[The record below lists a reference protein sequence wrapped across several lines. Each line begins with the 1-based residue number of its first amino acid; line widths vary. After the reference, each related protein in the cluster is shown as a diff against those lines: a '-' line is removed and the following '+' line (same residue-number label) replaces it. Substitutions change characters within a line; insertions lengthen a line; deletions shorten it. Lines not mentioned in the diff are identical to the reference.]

1 MASVG
6 EFLLGKPDLC
16 MSKHGSDRGQVDCLV
31 SSFVP
36 VHCSTMRIP
45 KTVFSLCGPRL
56 GSTETFLL
64 ERHSAER
71 NRRALFP
78 SLSLRFA
85 NIPDTRVG
93 RSSDLLGSL
102 AHERTAIFSLE
113 HTILRTVSNRACSMA
128 VLDILLAPPS
138 GSDHRRGAAMDL
150 RLPSA
155 SRSRELL
162 SWRRVQRA
170 VQFLRSNM
178 KQRPPLSQ

>member
-6 EFLLGKPDLC
+6 EFLLGKPGLC

-36 VHCSTMRIP
+36 VYCSTMRIP

-64 ERHSAER
+64 EQHSAER

-93 RSSDLLGSL
+93 RSSDLLSC
-102 AHERTAIFSLE
+102 ARE
-113 HTILRTVSNRACSMA
+113 N
-128 VLDILLAPPS
+128 
-138 GSDHRRGAAMDL
+138 SD
-150 RLPSA
+150 
-155 SRSRELL
+155 LL
-162 SWRRVQRA
+162 SRAHNTENSVQSSVFHASTRHSSCTP
-170 VQFLRSNM
+170 VRLRS
-178 KQRPPLSQ
+178 PP

>member
-93 RSSDLLGSL
+93 RSSDLLSC
-102 AHERTAIFSLE
+102 ARE
-113 HTILRTVSNRACSMA
+113 N
-128 VLDILLAPPS
+128 
-138 GSDHRRGAAMDL
+138 SD
-150 RLPSA
+150 
-155 SRSRELL
+155 LL
-162 SWRRVQRA
+162 SRAHNTENSVQSSVLHGSTRHPSCTP
-170 VQFLRSNM
+170 VRLRSPPWRGNGLEATKC
-178 KQRPPLSQ
+178 KQKP